1 MSAEVIKRLAAL
13 NLFLE
18 LRHLNIAP
26 TTLLQRET
34 IQVTWVRFSRM
45 SQPFYPLLLL
55 LKERV
60 GFDSGLYLELPSQ
73 GIPDADV
80 LTYFGQNI
88 ISSITQAEYFW
99 QWCSDQNKSEYQRLE
114 FQASAQ

>member
-26 TTLLQRET
+26 TTLLQRGT

-45 SQPFYPLLLL
+45 ELLLT
-55 LKERV
+55 V
-60 GFDSGLYLELPSQ
+60 LPTFV
-73 GIPDADV
+73 A
-80 LTYFGQNI
+80 T
-88 ISSITQAEYFW
+88 
-99 QWCSDQNKSEYQRLE
+99 
-114 FQASAQ
+114 